1 MAHWPTMTAATGSLT
16 FARPSL
22 LGRFLGR
29 FDRGAQIGIAVA
41 IAAFVVYWLSNR
53 MFDATRGDF
62 FYLADAFLHGRV
74 WLDVRLGFQDV
85 IVRDNQIYVPF
96 APFPAIALMPIVAV
110 FGPVVA
116 DQWETGINAALAAST
131 VGLAW
136 WFATRTGVRSLV
148 DRFFLVLLLGF
159 STQIWWVTTRGG
171 VWHTGQL
178 IATILT
184 LCCLVELWGSRRAWL
199 IGLLAGAA
207 FLTRAPLAFA
217 IPFYALLLA
226 DDRVWEP
233 RQWPWRTL
241 LGLAAG
247 VLPSL
252 LFFFW
257 YNAARFGSPLE
268 SGYGLA
274 LLPDWLE
281 QQRKLGLFST
291 AHIAM
296 NVEYL
301 FLKVPRRIDVFPFFQ
316 PDGLGMSIFITSPGL
331 LYAVRARWRASRTW
345 WLAGAALL
353 VLIPTLLYYGGG
365 WLQYGYRYALDSIP
379 FVWALCVLAAARDE
393 DRLASVGI
401 EAAGIGLGWR
411 ILILLGVLVG
421 LGGVYWAYNLH

>member
-1 MAHWPTMTAATGSLT
+1 MTATTGSLAPV
-16 FARPSL
+16 ARRESIL
-22 LGRFLGR
+22 TR
-29 FDRGAQIGIAVA
+29 FDRPAQVGVGVAV
-41 IAAFVVYWLSNR
+41 IAFVIYWLSNR
-53 MFDATRGDF
+53 LFDATRGDF

-85 IVRDNQIYVPF
+85 IVRNGHVYVPF
-96 APFPAIALMPIVAV
+96 APFPAVALMPIVAV

-136 WFATRTGVRSLV
+136 WFAGRAGVRSLV
-148 DRFFLVLLLGF
+148 DRFFLVTLLGF

-171 VWHTGQL
+171 VWHTGHL

-184 LCCLVELWGSRRAWL
+184 LACLIELWGSRRAWL

-207 FLTRAPLAFA
+207 FMTRAPLAFA
-217 IPFYALLLA
+217 LPFYALLLA
-226 DDRVWEP
+226 GDRIWEP
-233 RQWPWRTL
+233 RRWPWRTWIEL
-241 LGLAAG
+241 ALGFLPMLA
-247 VLPSL
+247 
-252 LFFFW
+252 FFFW
-257 YNAARFGSPLE
+257 YNAARFGSPFE

-281 QQRKLGLFST
+281 AQRRLGLFST
-291 AHIAM
+291 AHIGM
-296 NVEYL
+296 NINYL
-301 FLKVPRRIDVFPFFQ
+301 FLRVPRRIDAFPFFQ

-331 LYAVRARWRASRTW
+331 LYGVRANWRESRTW
-345 WLAGAALL
+345 WLALAALI

-379 FVWALCVLAAARDE
+379 FVWALCTLAAARDE
-393 DRLASVGI
+393 ARLASIGI
-401 EAAGIGLGWR
+401 ESAGIGTGWR
-411 ILILLGVLVG
+411 ILIGFGVLVG